1 MSCVERLQITGG
13 VRLTGSMR
21 INGAKN
27 AILPLL
33 AGSLLSEKSVVLE
46 GVPSLIDVK
55 TMKEALE
62 SLGIR
67 VNWRGDT
74 MQIDPSGISSLE
86 VPPTL
91 ARRMR
96 ASNLVM
102 GPLLG
107 RCGRFK
113 VSYPG
118 GCTIGS
124 RPMDLHLKGFKAFG
138 AVIEDNH
145 GCIAAEAAGLQ
156 GADIHLDFPSVGATE
171 NIMMAAT
178 LAQGTTI
185 IRNAAR
191 EPEIVELQNFL
202 NKLGARIQGAGWDTI
217 RIDGVKRLD
226 QEISHRVIPDRI
238 ETGTFMVAAAITR
251 GEVLINNVIP
261 EHVEAVTAKLR
272 ETGVSIIEEDE
283 RVIVAVPSNWKAV
296 DIRTMPFPGFP
307 TDMQPQMMVFLSL
320 AQGTSIITENIFEN
334 RFRHVGELRRMGA
347 QIRLEGRSAVIT
359 GVPALTGTVVE
370 ATDLRAGAALV
381 LGGLVAENTTSI
393 EGVEHLDRGYEN
405 FESRLRM
412 LGAQIC
418 REPI

>member
-1 MSCVERLQITGG
+1 MERLLVTGG
-13 VRLTGSMR
+13 TKLTGSVR
-21 INGAKN
+21 ISGAKN

-33 AGSLLSEKSVVLE
+33 AGSLLSERRVIFE
-46 GVPSLIDVK
+46 GVPSLNDVQ

-62 SLGIR
+62 SLGVS
-67 VNWRGDT
+67 VNWEGDT
-74 MQIDPSGISSLE
+74 MDIDPSGLHSLE
-86 VPPTL
+86 VPASL

-107 RCGRFK
+107 RCGKFK

-124 RPMDLHLKGFKAFG
+124 RPMDLHLKGFRAFG
-138 AVIEDNH
+138 AVIGDDH
-145 GCIAAEAAGLQ
+145 GCITAEASGLQ

-171 NIMMAAT
+171 NTMMAAA

-202 NKLGARIQGAGWDTI
+202 NKLGARIRGAGLDTI
-217 RIDGVKRLD
+217 RIDGVKKLD
-226 QEISHRVIPDRI
+226 QEVSYRVIPDRI
-238 ETGTFMVAAAITR
+238 ETGTFMVAAAITG
-251 GEVLINNVIP
+251 GEVLINNTIP

-272 ETGVSIIEEDE
+272 EAGVSIIEEDD
-283 RVIVAVPSNWKAV
+283 RIIVTVPSSWRAV

-359 GVPALTGTVVE
+359 GIPHLTGTVVE

-381 LGGLVAENTTSI
+381 LGGLAAENTTII
-393 EGVEHLDRGYEN
+393 EGVQHLDRGYGN
-405 FESRLRM
+405 LESRLKM
-412 LGAQIC
+412 LGAIIS
-418 REPI
+418 RESK